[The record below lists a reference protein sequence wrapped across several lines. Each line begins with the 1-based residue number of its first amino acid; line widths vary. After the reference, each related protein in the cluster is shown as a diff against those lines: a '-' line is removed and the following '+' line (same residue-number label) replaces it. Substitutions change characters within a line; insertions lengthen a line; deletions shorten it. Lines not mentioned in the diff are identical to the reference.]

1 MCNMTYD
8 IYYNKYSI
16 YMIYHNDLYAAVQP
30 IQQ

>member
-1 MCNMTYD
+1 MAYN